1 VLRLR
6 HEDEFNEKRDT
17 WEREH
22 QLDEKVDEKDIAEVV
37 AQWTGIPLNQMLETE
52 SAKLLHMEERLHQR
66 IIGQDEAIKALSDA
80 IRRARSGLKS
90 PKRPIGSFIFLGSSG
105 VGKTELA
112 KALAEFMFDDEDA
125 LVRVDMS
132 EYREQHT
139 VSRLFGAPPGYVGY
153 DEGGQ
158 LTEAVRR
165 RPYRVILFDE
175 IEKAHP
181 DVWNALLQIL
191 DDGRLTDGQGR
202 TVDFRNTVL
211 IMTSNL
217 GTEFVQKSGSL
228 GFLRKGDD
236 GKEDENHE
244 KIEKALKSTFKPE
257 FINRIDEIII
267 FSPLTV
273 EQVEHIVDLQ
283 MKEVRDRLS
292 EHGLKIELTDAARKW
307 LAKQGYDKSFG
318 ARPLRR
324 ALQKYVESPLS
335 VQMLRGDFAAGDT
348 VMVDIKEDQIEFRK
362 GGEPIPVQM
371 ESASSSTE

>member
-1 VLRLR
+1 
-6 HEDEFNEKRDT
+6 
-17 WEREH
+17 
-22 QLDEKVDEKDIAEVV
+22 
-37 AQWTGIPLNQMLETE
+37 
-52 SAKLLHMEERLHQR
+52 
-66 IIGQDEAIKALSDA
+66 
-80 IRRARSGLKS
+80 
-90 PKRPIGSFIFLGSSG
+90 
-105 VGKTELA
+105 
-112 KALAEFMFDDEDA
+112 
-125 LVRVDMS
+125 
-132 EYREQHT
+132 
-139 VSRLFGAPPGYVGY
+139 
-153 DEGGQ
+153 
-158 LTEAVRR
+158 
-165 RPYRVILFDE
+165 
-175 IEKAHP
+175 
-181 DVWNALLQIL
+181 
-191 DDGRLTDGQGR
+191 
-202 TVDFRNTVL
+202 
-211 IMTSNL
+211 MTSNL

-236 GKEDENHE
+236 GKEDESHE
-244 KIEKALKSTFKPE
+244 KIEKALKSTFRPE

-324 ALQKYVESPLS
+324 ALQKHVESPLS